1 MQDADLERMGALN
14 FVLTTLNH
22 QVAPLDSAARGGQAR
37 SKQGRRRRAGSY
49 AGASYDGEARV
60 LTLVCDDVPP
70 PPPASSSLF
79 FEDPVQVCVHLP
91 SSERDPPFL
100 YCGEGAEGSSDAV
113 VELALE
119 VGREVATETAA
130 KGPVT
135 LMDLVG
141 RVEART
147 QAAAGR
153 VWPADDPSTS
163 LLRRRRM
170 EERVRQRVHG
180 EPAGAEMAVLL
191 LTAAANSGRRNQICR
206 PLPPS
211 FLHDGAAVQYNAP
224 GSGTSTSDAEP
235 DFFALTTALDSLP
248 PVRSLLLAPGQSG
261 DGSGGGGGES
271 GGGECG
277 GGEFGGE
284 GPVQGGLE
292 SFLARTGPRMLRLV
306 HWATGADAPSGR
318 PVLRSVPVHEIMG
331 GGTGGKGGGG
341 EGGGGKGGGE
351 TKGNAGGKGVGR
363 SGGGDAWKTPTPD
376 CAFAIESGPG
386 RPKFDMLA
394 ARHGCIRAYHGS
406 HLGACNAE
414 LEVWGVGE
422 LGSQWSC

>member
-14 FVLTTLNH
+14 FVLSTLNH

-170 EERVRQRVHG
+170 EERVRQRIHG

-211 FLHDGAAVQYNAP
+211 FLHDGAAVSTTPRARERRHRTQSP
-224 GSGTSTSDAEP
+224 TSLRSP
-235 DFFALTTALDSLP
+235 PPSMPSLP
-248 PVRSLLLAPGQSG
+248 FGPSSSRPAKAAAAATAAANVVVENLGRGGLFRG
-261 DGSGGGGGES
+261 DWSR
-271 GGGECG
+271 
-277 GGEFGGE
+277 FL
-284 GPVQGGLE
+284 PVQGRACCALCTGRRG
-292 SFLARTGPRMLRLV
+292 RTRLR
-306 HWATGADAPSGR
+306 GGR
-318 PVLRSVPVHEIMG
+318 YYAASLCTKSWRAGRG
-331 GGTGGKGGGG
+331 GEEGRGEGEGVAGREAVGREAGRQREVREGKG
-341 EGGGGKGGGE
+341 
-351 TKGNAGGKGVGR
+351 
-363 SGGGDAWKTPTPD
+363 
-376 CAFAIESGPG
+376 
-386 RPKFDMLA
+386 
-394 ARHGCIRAYHGS
+394 
-406 HLGACNAE
+406 
-414 LEVWGVGE
+414 
-422 LGSQWSC
+422 